1 MSFVRG
7 EVYNGNIPEFNFV
20 DGITPEP
27 GYVLKGQHMMIVIHN
42 HDSKI
47 HHSRSVMVIPITSAK
62 AEVQKAQ
69 REGRAVRSAY
79 VEIEKAD
86 HPFLDHDSFAS
97 TEQMIAINREWLLPD
112 KVGTITEEKMME
124 IDFQMIR
131 TNGLQ
136 RAVQNI
142 AEAFYE
148 AKMEAQEAALM
159 AAAGSEE
166 VIKKQKK

>member
-1 MSFVRG
+1 
-7 EVYNGNIPEFNFV
+7 
-20 DGITPEP
+20 
-27 GYVLKGQHMMIVIHN
+27 
-42 HDSKI
+42 
-47 HHSRSVMVIPITSAK
+47 MVIPITSAK

-97 TEQMIAINREWLLPD
+97 TEQMIAINREWSLPD

-148 AKMEAQEAALM
+148 AKWKLKKSPHG
-159 AAAGSEE
+159 AGSEE
-166 VIKKQKK
+166 VIKKPKNRTSIGADTGLLFMSNRL